1 MLLFHRKQHIFQTN
15 DILLSHC
22 MLLFLLYSLYSIR
35 QETKCPFDYK
45 YSRPILLPQR
55 NCQCKDY
62 LKEIHTFNSFHKNT
76 LTSSDLSTL
85 FFHFYY
91 FTLYHTQMQKNV
103 LTCDI
108 APYNVLKCGLTKINN
123 NNLSLQNMQTISE

>member
-1 MLLFHRKQHIFQTN
+1 MTYCFLIVCCFFFSTHCIPSGKKPSALLIINIHAPYY
-15 DILLSHC
+15 C
-22 MLLFLLYSLYSIR
+22 
-35 QETKCPFDYK
+35 
-45 YSRPILLPQR
+45 PQR

-62 LKEIHTFNSFHKNT
+62 LKKSLLSTPFIKNT
-76 LTSSDLSTL
+76 LTSSDPVNLV
-85 FFHFYY
+85 FPFYY